1 MADRHASRGPTR
13 GFTLTE
19 LVVIL
24 VIIGALAAFAA
35 PRLNISGFDEYTFRT
50 EVVNALRFAQK
61 TATASRCE
69 VQVVVDADRLEVR
82 QRGGGTSLECGDAA
96 FDELMRHPS
105 RGGDF
110 VVEARRDA
118 AITGG
123 TGTVVF
129 DPRGAADTGLTL
141 TFASGRTVVV
151 EAGTGYVDA

>member
-1 MADRHASRGPTR
+1 MADRHTSRGSTR

-24 VIIGALAAFAA
+24 VIIGALAAFAV
-35 PRLNISGFDEYTFRT
+35 PRLNIGGFDDYTFRN

-69 VQVVVDADRLEVR
+69 VQVVVQADRLEVR
-82 QRGGGTSLECGDAA
+82 QRGGGTSLECGDGD
-96 FDELMRHPS
+96 FDDVMRHPS
-105 RGGDF
+105 RGGGF

-118 AITGG
+118 AITSG

-129 DPRGAADTGLTL
+129 DPRGAADNGLTL

-151 EAGTGYVDA
+151 EVGTGYVDA

>member
-1 MADRHASRGPTR
+1 MSSARASQ

-24 VIIGALAAFAA
+24 VIVGALAAFAA
-35 PRLNISGFDEYTFRT
+35 PRLNIGGFDEYAFRL
-50 EVVNALRFAQK
+50 EVVNALRYAQK

-82 QRGGGTSLECGDAA
+82 QRAGGSSRACGDQG
-96 FDELMRHPS
+96 FDDLMRHPS

-110 VVEARRDA
+110 VVTARRDA

-129 DPRGAADTGLTL
+129 DPRGAASTRLEL
-141 TFASGRTVVV
+141 TFASGRTVIV
-151 EAGTGYVDA
+151 EAGTGYIDA